1 MADVTQ
7 TAANVRV
14 NAAGS
19 RKKEV
24 QAGETVTPGMPLYEN
39 ADGKYYKAAA
49 SSATLAASKGVCI
62 SYGDDTDYIQIV
74 EQGEMDMGG
83 TLVLGE
89 GYLVSST
96 AGGIMPLGDLSS
108 GEFPHLLGWATTA
121 GNLRLVNQ
129 STTDFLTGS
138 VARA

>member
-24 QAGETVTPGMPLYEN
+24 QAGETVSPGMPLYESS
-39 ADGKYYKAAA
+39 DGKYYKAAA
-49 SSATLAASKGVCI
+49 SSATLAAAKGICNG
-62 SYGDDTDYIQIV
+62 YADNNDYVQIV
-74 EQGEMDMGG
+74 QQGEMDMGG

-96 AGGIMPLGDLSS
+96 AGGIMPLADLST

-121 GNLRLVNQ
+121 GNLRVINQ
-129 STTDFLTGS
+129 ETTEFLTGS
-138 VARA
+138 IARA